1 MKKYYDVPTQV
12 IFYDVYNERKVGGIA
27 YKKDIICG
35 CCGGTLPIEE
45 LIEDYEDFNLSIE
58 DYFEELKW
66 TSISKEII
74 GQN

>member
-12 IFYDVYNERKVGGIA
+12 IFYDVYNGKKVGGIA
-27 YKKDIICG
+27 YKEDIICG

-45 LIEDYEDFNLSIE
+45 LIEDYKDFNLSIE
-58 DYFEELKW
+58 DYFKELKW
-66 TSISKEII
+66 ISISEEII